1 MYSNDIDTA
10 KSSCIDGITSVICK
24 DLVVLRPNLFAS
36 LFRASLSTNIFHS
49 SWSRGQV
56 TVTICLDV
64 AKAFDCINHDLL
76 LYKMSKIG
84 FCINSL
90 AWFKSYLTHTQIVK
104 FDNNVSTELQ
114 VQTGIGQ
121 GTILGPI
128 IFFFYINDIISV
140 MRRLKINMYAD
151 DCILY
156 TSGNDWSKISEK
168 IQPEVDNVQRW
179 YDSNMLKVNV
189 NKSKVLLFGSRNKL
203 GKVDLSNKIKIG
215 DISLP
220 FCKKYKYLGVTLD
233 NEMSLTSFLSDTKKT
248 VMNRLYNFRKLRP
261 YITEKSAVAIYKQT
275 ILPVFDYAGFMLISC
290 NKSDRKD
297 LQVIQNDALRTC
309 YNVKRRDKFSIMKM
323 HKKLNLLSLEQRRT
337 FQLLGLMFLHKS
349 NPRNLR
355 IPARQTRGAT
365 RDQFAVE
372 RYNNLKYKNSPYYK
386 GSELWKQLPMDI
398 ATSDSVFQFKKCL
411 KIRYK
416 TYVDTLA

>member
-1 MYSNDIDTA
+1 MPNYFQANNILSSYQYGFRQGKSTQQAIFDLTKYIYSNLNHKKII
-10 KSSCIDGITSVICK
+10 S
-24 DLVVLRPNLFAS
+24 
-36 LFRASLSTNIFHS
+36 
-49 SWSRGQV
+49 
-56 TVTICLDV
+56 TICLDV

-90 AWFKSYLTHTQIVK
+90 AWFKSYLTRTQIVK
-104 FDNNVSTELQ
+104 FDNNVSTELH

-128 IFFFYINDIISV
+128 IFIFYINDIISV

-168 IQPEVDNVQRW
+168 IQLEVDNVQRW

-275 ILPVFDYAGFMLISC
+275 ILPVFDFAGFMLISC

-323 HKKLNLLSLEQRRT
+323 HKKSHLLSLEQRRT